1 MNVYVLIRETFTY
14 CSDCA
19 VISAVKIEGVF
30 AQELDAKLAL
40 LDSIGTEYDYFYI
53 EEKEL
58 VE

>member
-1 MNVYVLIRETFTY
+1 MVYVLMRETFTY
-14 CSDCA
+14 CGDC
-19 VISAVKIEGVF
+19 AVKIEAVF

-40 LDSIGTEYDYFYI
+40 LDSIGAEYDYFYI